1 MKTLI
6 TIIIPFYKKKKY
18 LKQTIDSIANQTYQN
33 FEVILIYDDVDR
45 SDLPYVKKILKNIKK
60 KKIIINEKNVGA
72 GYSRNIGIQMA
83 KGEYIS
89 FIDADDI
96 WKKNKLKQQLFFMQK
111 NMIKFSFTSYNI
123 FTENNLMIRTIK
135 AKKIINFKD
144 LVKSCDIGLS
154 TVMLKRDLLIKEK
167 FPKIRTKE
175 DYILWLKLAKKKIVM
190 RGIDKNLV
198 LWRQSDNSL
207 SSSVIQKI
215 KDAFFVYN
223 SFLKFNLTK
232 SIYYIFIL
240 SLNFLKKRYF

>member
-1 MKTLI
+1 
-6 TIIIPFYKKKKY
+6 
-18 LKQTIDSIANQTYQN
+18 
-33 FEVILIYDDVDR
+33 
-45 SDLPYVKKILKNIKK
+45 
-60 KKIIINEKNVGA
+60 
-72 GYSRNIGIQMA
+72 MA

>member
-18 LKQTIDSIANQTYQN
+18 IKQTIDSIANQTYQN

-45 SDLPYVKKILKNIKK
+45 SDLPYVKKILKIIKK

-123 FTENNLMIRTIK
+123 FTENNLVIRTIK

-198 LWRQSDNSL
+198 LWRRSDNSL